1 MLEPVKRSMRTH
13 LPPMFLGVEIHD
25 GTSPSPVA
33 GVVYMK
39 KTTSCGQAGM
49 HDENSQVMRW
59 IGNPELAG
67 WQAIG
72 DCCCSCEL
80 NSIESAPLRVR
91 MTPHEV
97 PSSRTYSSRCEHDEN
112 RLELETLFR
121 DGLSVLME
129 SSDCKFHDS
138 PDAADTATDDINF
151 METRGN

>member
-13 LPPMFLGVEIHD
+13 LPSMFLGVEIHD

-39 KTTSCGQAGM
+39 QTTSCGQAGM

-97 PSSRTYSSRCEHDEN
+97 PRSRIGEGR
-112 RLELETLFR
+112 
-121 DGLSVLME
+121 
-129 SSDCKFHDS
+129 SSDVERSNLLLVRIRVGVNTMKTGWNLKHCS
-138 PDAADTATDDINF
+138 G
-151 METRGN
+151 MG